1 MKNANAQS
9 PHASVDVSV
18 ALVEVFL
25 KLEKLVSDLD
35 EKLTVREPIGQE
47 ITESSEYIRR
57 SPRFRS
63 RFT

>member
-35 EKLTVREPIGQE
+35 KKLTVREPIDQE
-47 ITESSEYIRR
+47 ITKSSEYIRR